1 MRFDDVLRT
10 FSEFF
15 EREGIRYS
23 LAGGLAL
30 LAWGH
35 SRTTNDVDFVVDLS
49 NAARVQTFAESLGYE
64 TTHASSGFSNHRH
77 PDRGF
82 GAVDFIYVTGTTA
95 DQVFAGA
102 SRKSAVGVEL
112 PVTRPEH
119 LIAMKVVAMKNRAM
133 RVLIDAPDI
142 AYLMTLPDIDRAK
155 VREYFQQH
163 GLLKIYDELEN
174 ERR

>member
-1 MRFDDVLRT
+1 MRFDAVLRT

-15 EREGIRYS
+15 EEEGIRYA

-35 SRTTNDVDFVVDLS
+35 ARTTNDVDFVVDGS
-49 NAARVQTFAESLGYE
+49 NAARVQAFAESQGYV
-64 TTHASSGFSNHRH
+64 TTFASEGYSNHRH
-77 PDRGF
+77 EERAF
-82 GAVDFIYVTGTTA
+82 GAVDFIYVRGETA
-95 DQVFAGA
+95 EQVFRSATT
-102 SRKSAVGVEL
+102 RSAVGVDL

-142 AYLMTLPDIDRAK
+142 AYLMTLPGIDRAK
-155 VREYFQQH
+155 VRDYFQQH
-163 GLLKIYDELEN
+163 GLLQIYDALEKD
-174 ERR
+174 RR

>member
-1 MRFDDVLRT
+1 MRFDEVLRT

-35 SRTTNDVDFVVDLS
+35 ARTTNDVDFVVELT
-49 NAARVQTFAESLGYE
+49 NAGRVQTFAESLGYE

-77 PDRGF
+77 PSHALGN
-82 GAVDFIYVTGTTA
+82 VDFIYVSGDTA
-95 DQVFAGA
+95 EQVFGGA
-102 SRKSAVGVEL
+102 TRRPTVGVEL
-112 PVTRPEH
+112 PVMRPEH

-142 AYLMTLPDIDRAK
+142 AYLLTLPDIDRAK

-163 GLLKIYDELEN
+163 GLLKIYDELE
-174 ERR
+174 RQKR